1 MKRTRLMALVMAAV
15 MALAIAL
22 PELADEAVTSRL
34 EKDNV
39 TILKGHVTD

>member
-22 PELADEAVTSRL
+22 PALADEAVP
-34 EKDNV
+34 
-39 TILKGHVTD
+39 